1 MITHHPDARTL
12 ERFLDDLLAEA
23 ESHAIQRHLLI
34 CPSCEERLIGL
45 LPQIGGPFGAVDD
58 GLETFGSARTIEAFE
73 AVNAIAAPRAARAP
87 KKPAGGS
94 RARARRENRDKGV
107 DRLPDLG
114 VAITRQGASIEEQRK
129 KAPELWT
136 ELSVQ
141 PPEIR
146 RARVEQEAR
155 FHTWALCELL
165 LERSR
170 AVAPSDPAAALEA
183 AELGLLISERLNP
196 AELPAAAI
204 ASAQARAWGH
214 LGNAKRIFADYR
226 EAERCFAE
234 AERKLAA
241 SWLDPLDE
249 GQLLQFQAS
258 LDRDLGRL
266 SAGVERLET
275 ALEIYRSVNEPH
287 HQGRC
292 WISLGILLHFLEEL
306 DTADDCLR
314 RGASMVDSA
323 RDPRLLL
330 CAHQFLAVGRMK
342 TGRPAEALAMLHSDR
357 QRWSAGATE
366 LDRLRLQWFEAQIL
380 ASLDRL
386 IEAQEMLTEI
396 QAGFVAAQ
404 LPYDASLA
412 GLELA
417 IIYSRRGLPGNARR
431 VAERTL
437 PIFRS
442 LDTRPAFVAAVI
454 VFESAV
460 EQDRLS
466 LASLREISA
475 VLERARAGRAD
486 ERSYLPAS
494 SLASAVSGA
503 TQSAVPSRPIS
514 LPLL

>member
-12 ERFLDDLLAEA
+12 ERFLDDLLAET

-45 LPQIGGPFGAVDD
+45 LPQLGGPFGRTDD
-58 GLETFGSARTIEAFE
+58 ALETFGSTGAFPAVGAAHRFASPRPLTASRKAGRTRPLNE
-73 AVNAIAAPRAARAP
+73 PDP
-87 KKPAGGS
+87 
-94 RARARRENRDKGV
+94 
-107 DRLPDLG
+107 LPDLTT
-114 VAITRQGASIEEQRK
+114 AISRQGASIEEQRQ

-136 ELSVQ
+136 ELA
-141 PPEIR
+141 PLAPEIR
-146 RARVEQEAR
+146 RARVEQDGR
-155 FHTWALCELL
+155 FHTWALCELQ

-170 AVAPSDPAAALEA
+170 AVAPSDPTAALEA
-183 AELGLLISERLNP
+183 AELGLLIAERLDP
-196 AELPAAAI
+196 KQLPAAAI
-204 ASAQARAWGH
+204 ASAQARALGH

-226 EAERCFAE
+226 EAERYFLE

-258 LDRDLGRL
+258 LDRDLGRF

-287 HQGRC
+287 DQGRC
-292 WISLGILLHFLEEL
+292 WISLGVLFYLLDEL

-330 CAHQFLAVGRMK
+330 CAHQYLALGRLK
-342 TGRPAEALAMLHSDR
+342 AGRAAEALAMLHNGR
-357 QRWSAGATE
+357 KNWAAGATE
-366 LDRLRLQWFEAQIL
+366 LDRLRVSWLEAQIL

-386 IEAQEMLTEI
+386 IEAQEMLIEV
-396 QAGFVAAQ
+396 QAGFVAAR
-404 LPYDASLA
+404 LPYDAALA

-417 IIYSRRGLPGNARR
+417 TIYSRRGLAGNARR

-442 LDTRPAFVAAVI
+442 LDTQPAFVAAVI

-466 LASLREISA
+466 LAALREISSA
-475 VLERARAGRAD
+475 LEKARAGQSA

-494 SLASAVSGA
+494 NLASAVSGA
-503 TQSAVPSRPIS
+503 AQSVGLKRPTS

>member
-12 ERFLDDLLAEA
+12 ERFLDDLLAES

-45 LPQIGGPFGAVDD
+45 LPALGGPFGRVGDD
-58 GLETFGSARTIEAFE
+58 LETLETFEALEAFE
-73 AVNAIAAPRAARAP
+73 TPDAANDRALRLEKEP
-87 KKPAGGS
+87 
-94 RARARRENRDKGV
+94 
-107 DRLPDLG
+107 DRLPDFG
-114 VAITRQGASIEEQRK
+114 AAITRQGESIEQQRQQ
-129 KAPELWT
+129 APALWAELAP
-136 ELSVQ
+136 SS
-141 PPEIR
+141 PEVR
-146 RARVEQEAR
+146 RSRVEHDGR

-170 AVAPSDPAAALEA
+170 ALAPAEPAAALAA
-183 AELGLLISERLNP
+183 AELGLAVAERLRP
-196 AELPAAAI
+196 DELPATAI

-214 LGNAKRIFADYR
+214 LGNARRIFADYR
-226 EAERCFAE
+226 EAERCFTE
-234 AERKLAA
+234 AEKKLAA

-258 LDRDLGRL
+258 LDRDLGRF

-287 HQGRC
+287 SQGRC
-292 WISLGILLHFLEEL
+292 WISLGILLYFLEEL

-314 RGASMVDSA
+314 RGASLVDPE

-330 CAHQFLAVGRMK
+330 CAHQYLALGLLKAGR
-342 TGRPAEALAMLHSDR
+342 TADALAMLHNNR
-357 QRWSAGATE
+357 RRWAAGATE
-366 LDRLRLQWFEAQIL
+366 LDRLRMRWLEAQIL
-380 ASLDRL
+380 SGLDRL
-386 IEAQEMLTEI
+386 VEAQEILVEV
-396 QAGFVAAQ
+396 QAGFSAAR
-404 LPYDASLA
+404 LPYDAALA

-417 IIYSRRGLPGNARR
+417 MVYAQRGLSGNARR

-442 LDTRPAFVAAVI
+442 LDTQPAFVAAVI

-466 LASLREISA
+466 LAALREISA
-475 VLERARAGRAD
+475 VLEQARAGKPA
-486 ERSYLPAS
+486 EQSYLRAS
-494 SLASAVSGA
+494 SAASAVSGA
-503 TQSAVPSRPIS
+503 AQSAAFSRPIS

>member
-12 ERFLDDLLAEA
+12 ERFLDDLIAES

-45 LPQIGGPFGAVDD
+45 LPQLGGPFGGTGDALEMYGSSEALEEID
-58 GLETFGSARTIEAFE
+58 GFGVSGA
-73 AVNAIAAPRAARAP
+73 AARSG
-87 KKPAGGS
+87 KSGG
-94 RARARRENRDKGV
+94 ARKARRERKPV
-107 DRLPDLG
+107 RLPDLSD
-114 VAITRQGASIEEQRK
+114 AISRQGASIEEQRQ
-129 KAPELWT
+129 KAPVLWA
-136 ELSVQ
+136 ELSSLA
-141 PPEIR
+141 PEIR
-146 RARVEQEAR
+146 RALIEHEGR
-155 FHTWALCELL
+155 FYTWALCELL

-170 AVAPSDPAAALEA
+170 TVAPADPTAALEA
-183 AELGLLISERLNP
+183 AELGLAIAERLNP

-226 EAERCFAE
+226 EAERCFLE

-258 LDRDLGRL
+258 LDRDLGRF

-287 HQGRC
+287 GQGRC
-292 WISLGILLHFLEEL
+292 WISLGILFYLLDER
-306 DTADDCLR
+306 DTADDCLL
-314 RGASMVDSA
+314 RGASMVDSV

-330 CAHQFLAVGRMK
+330 CAHQYLALGRLK
-342 TGRPAEALAMLHSDR
+342 AGRAAEALAMLHNDR
-357 QRWSAGATE
+357 QRWAAGATE
-366 LDRLRLQWFEAQIL
+366 LDRLRVRWLEAQIL
-380 ASLDRL
+380 SSLDRL
-386 IEAQEMLTEI
+386 IEAQEMLIEV
-396 QAGFVAAQ
+396 QAGFVAAR
-404 LPYDASLA
+404 LPYDAALA

-417 IIYSRRGLPGNARR
+417 MIYARRGLAGNARR

-442 LDTRPAFVAAVI
+442 LDTQPAFVAAVI

-466 LASLREISA
+466 LAALREISS
-475 VLERARAGRAD
+475 VLERARAGQGD
-486 ERSYLPAS
+486 QRSYLPAS
-494 SLASAVSGA
+494 RLASAVSGA
-503 TQSAVPSRPIS
+503 VQSAVPSRPIS

>member
-1 MITHHPDARTL
+1 MLTHHPDARTL

-45 LPQIGGPFGAVDD
+45 LPQLGSPLGGLGVSPGAFGTPGEPARP
-58 GLETFGSARTIEAFE
+58 GWSETPGT
-73 AVNAIAAPRAARAP
+73 
-87 KKPAGGS
+87 AGGGRGAHGAILDEDEDS
-94 RARARRENRDKGV
+94 
-107 DRLPDLG
+107 LPELA
-114 VAITRQGASIEEQRK
+114 VAISLQGASIEEQRL
-129 KAPELWT
+129 KAPGLWAD
-136 ELSVQ
+136 LSCLA
-141 PPEIR
+141 PEIR
-146 RARVEQEAR
+146 RARVEQEGR

-170 AVAPSDPAAALEA
+170 SIAPSEPAWALEA
-183 AELGLLISERLNP
+183 AELGLLIAERLN
-196 AELPAAAI
+196 AEELPAAAI

-214 LGNAKRIFADYR
+214 LGNAKRIIADYR
-226 EAERCFAE
+226 EAERCFNE
-234 AERKLAA
+234 AERRLAA

-258 LDRDLGRL
+258 LDRDLGRF

-287 HQGRC
+287 SQGRC
-292 WISLGILLHFLEEL
+292 WISLGILLYLLEEL
-306 DTADDCLR
+306 DTADDCLS

-330 CAHQFLAVGRMK
+330 CAHQYLALIRIK
-342 TGRPAEALAMLHSDR
+342 EGRPTEALAMLHTDR
-357 QRWSAGATE
+357 KRWAAGATE
-366 LDRLRLQWFEAQIL
+366 LDRLRLRWLEAQIL
-380 ASLDRL
+380 AQLNRL
-386 IEAQEMLTEI
+386 IEAQEMLAEV
-396 QAGFVAAQ
+396 QAGFSAAR
-404 LPYDASLA
+404 LPYDAALA

-417 IIYSRRGLPGNARR
+417 TIYARRGLAGNARR
-431 VAERTL
+431 VAERIL

-454 VFESAV
+454 VFESAI

-466 LASLREISA
+466 LAALREISA
-475 VLERARAGRAD
+475 VIERTRAGQPS
-486 ERSYLPAS
+486 ERYYLPAS
-494 SLASAVSGA
+494 NAASAVSGA
-503 TQSAVPSRPIS
+503 AQSLVPSRPIS

>member
-45 LPQIGGPFGAVDD
+45 LPQLGGPFGGTGDAL
-58 GLETFGSARTIEAFE
+58 GMYGSPE
-73 AVNAIAAPRAARAP
+73 AVEEIDGFGRRGAVARSE
-87 KKPAGGS
+87 KSGG
-94 RARARRENRDKGV
+94 ARKARRERKPA
-107 DRLPDLG
+107 RLPDLSG
-114 VAITRQGASIEEQRK
+114 AISRQGASIEEQRQ
-129 KAPELWT
+129 KAPVLWA
-136 ELSVQ
+136 ELSSLA
-141 PPEIR
+141 PAIR
-146 RARVEQEAR
+146 LARIEHEGC
-155 FHTWALCELL
+155 FYTWALCELL

-170 AVAPSDPAAALEA
+170 AVAPADPTAALEA
-183 AELGLLISERLNP
+183 AELGLAIAERLHP

-226 EAERCFAE
+226 EAERCFLE

-258 LDRDLGRL
+258 LDRDLGRF

-287 HQGRC
+287 GQGRC
-292 WISLGILLHFLEEL
+292 WISLGILFYLLDEL
-306 DTADDCLR
+306 DTADDCLL
-314 RGASMVDSA
+314 RGASMVDSV

-330 CAHQFLAVGRMK
+330 CAHQYLALGRLK
-342 TGRPAEALAMLHSDR
+342 AGRAAEALAMLHDDR
-357 QRWSAGATE
+357 QRWAAGATE
-366 LDRLRLQWFEAQIL
+366 LDRLRVRWLEAQIL
-380 ASLDRL
+380 GKLDRL
-386 IEAQEMLTEI
+386 IEAQEMLIEV
-396 QAGFVAAQ
+396 QAGFVAAR
-404 LPYDASLA
+404 LPYDAALA

-417 IIYSRRGLPGNARR
+417 MIYARRGLAGNARR

-442 LDTRPAFVAAVI
+442 LDTQPAFVAAVI

-466 LASLREISA
+466 LAALREISSA
-475 VLERARAGRAD
+475 LERARAGQGD

-494 SLASAVSGA
+494 RLASAVSGA

>member
-1 MITHHPDARTL
+1 MLTHHPDARTL

-45 LPQIGGPFGAVDD
+45 LPQIGGPFGGIGGA
-58 GLETFGSARTIEAFE
+58 LETFGATGSTDRPGW
-73 AVNAIAAPRAARAP
+73 AVPPGA
-87 KKPAGGS
+87 AGGVLEEP
-94 RARARRENRDKGV
+94 AP
-107 DRLPDLG
+107 LPDLG
-114 VAITRQGASIEEQRK
+114 AAISRQGASIEEQRL
-129 KAPELWT
+129 KAPALWAELAS
-136 ELSVQ
+136 LSPQ
-141 PPEIR
+141 IR
-146 RARVEQEAR
+146 RARVEQEGR

-170 AVAPSDPAAALEA
+170 SVAPSEPTWALEA
-183 AELGLLISERLNP
+183 AELGLLIAERLNP
-196 AELPAAAI
+196 GELPAAAI

-214 LGNAKRIFADYR
+214 LGNARRIFADYR
-226 EAERCFAE
+226 EAERCFTE

-258 LDRDLGRL
+258 LDRDLGRF

-287 HQGRC
+287 GQGRC
-292 WISLGILLHFLEEL
+292 WISLGILLYLLEEL

-314 RGASMVDSA
+314 RGSSMVDSE

-330 CAHQFLAVGRMK
+330 CAHQYLALGRLK
-342 TGRPAEALAMLHSDR
+342 AGQPAEALAMLHTDR
-357 QRWSAGATE
+357 KHWAAGATE
-366 LDRLRLQWFEAQIL
+366 LDRLRLRWLEAQIL
-380 ASLDRL
+380 SDLDRL
-386 IEAQEMLTEI
+386 IEAQEMLIEV
-396 QAGFVAAQ
+396 QAGFSAAR
-404 LPYDASLA
+404 LPYDAALA

-417 IIYSRRGLPGNARR
+417 MIYARRGLAGNARR

-460 EQDRLS
+460 EQNRLS
-466 LASLREISA
+466 LAALREISA
-475 VLERARAGRAD
+475 VLERTRAGQAT
-486 ERSYLPAS
+486 ERFYLPAS
-494 SLASAVSGA
+494 NLESAVSGA
-503 TQSAVPSRPIS
+503 AQSLVPKRPIS